1 LIVNSKQDGFKPGK
15 GFYNIVSEN
24 KKSLRAATSEVN
36 FQRFEDRLM
45 DTITNANIYSK
56 EDILK
61 NLWIAEEEKKFNIED
76 MDAQDNEL
84 KIPNFT

>member
-1 LIVNSKQDGFKPGK
+1 M
-15 GFYNIVSEN
+15 
-24 KKSLRAATSEVN
+24 RAATSEVN

>member
-1 LIVNSKQDGFKPGK
+1 M
-15 GFYNIVSEN
+15 
-24 KKSLRAATSEVN
+24 SLRAATSEVN

>member
-1 LIVNSKQDGFKPGK
+1 M
-15 GFYNIVSEN
+15 
-24 KKSLRAATSEVN
+24 RAATSEVN

-61 NLWIAEEEKKFNIED
+61 NLWIADGEKKFNIED

>member
-1 LIVNSKQDGFKPGK
+1 M
-15 GFYNIVSEN
+15 
-24 KKSLRAATSEVN
+24 RAATSEVN

-76 MDAQDNEL
+76 MDAHDNEL

>member
-1 LIVNSKQDGFKPGK
+1 M
-15 GFYNIVSEN
+15 
-24 KKSLRAATSEVN
+24 RAATSEVN

-76 MDAQDNEL
+76 MDAQENEL

>member
-1 LIVNSKQDGFKPGK
+1 
-15 GFYNIVSEN
+15 
-24 KKSLRAATSEVN
+24 
-36 FQRFEDRLM
+36 M